1 MPTTTYNVG
10 FTDAESIN
18 NSPRDNFI
26 YKDLN
31 LFFSRNPV
39 TGDVSTVTDVQDI
52 KRAVRN
58 IVLMNSWDK
67 PFHPEIATNLRASL
81 FENFTPPVLVTLRER
96 ITKSLE
102 IWEPRVTVTNVEFAD
117 PSYHNMDNNT
127 LGVRIEFFINNAPS
141 NLEEVEILLKR
152 VR

>member
-10 FTDAESIN
+10 FGDAESVN

-26 YKDLN
+26 YKDLS

-39 TGDVSTVTDVQDI
+39 TGDVSTVTDIQDI

-67 PFHPEIATNLRASL
+67 PFHPEIATNLRASM
-81 FENFTPPVLVTLRER
+81 FENFTPPRMVALKEKMIHALSV
-96 ITKSLE
+96 
-102 IWEPRVTVTNVEFAD
+102 WEPRVIVKNIGFND
-117 PSYHNMDNNT
+117 PSYHNMDSNT
-127 LGVRIEFFINNAPS
+127 LGVRIQFVIKNAPQ
-141 NLEEVEILLKR
+141 NLEDVEILLKR